1 MIIYI
6 FCVEMGKKDKKSKTP
21 EQKARVAAK
30 QRQKATQKEKKA
42 KSKGGDDSDAED
54 VDLESVLEEYAKQ
67 VGRPVPSPYDL
78 HTSDSEPLTFLASA
92 ISQGNGDT
100 LWTTSSSFVCHSH
113 RFSFERERTLS
124 FRWRVLQWCSCHI
137 LQRSL
142 YIQHRQR

>member
-67 VGRPVPSPYDL
+67 VGRPVPHDL
-78 HTSDSEPLTFLASA
+78 HTSDSKPLTFLASA

-100 LWTTSSSFVCHSH
+100 L
-113 RFSFERERTLS
+113 
-124 FRWRVLQWCSCHI
+124 
-137 LQRSL
+137 
-142 YIQHRQR
+142 